1 EVPSKEI
8 IEISRIISSIRIL
21 NDNDSELTASELS
34 LLHSYRTDLSRACSL
49 LARHPTLIEQL
60 LALHP
65 QFDLRRYFLLE
76 QSCRAYF
83 THLQLSN
90 TSTYGN
96 SNEKK
101 SNNTDDASNVL
112 VTYYVYC
119 VHFLYVIL
127 NNYVLYLKHI
137 FLICQLLHGNV
148 LYPVFYPGFIF
159 RVGG

>member
-119 VHFLYVIL
+119 VHFFGVRLL
-127 NNYVLYLKHI
+127 NRYFLKTR
-137 FLICQLLHGNV
+137 
-148 LYPVFYPGFIF
+148 P
-159 RVGG
+159 